1 VRRQSYDVGGTHV
14 GAVAGGRIGLGVLRR
29 LKPSTCVFIIDLA
42 SSRRLRKSG
51 GLAWHPGVEDMVKVC
66 DVVTI
71 NAPLHKAPNSQAV
84 RATYGSR
91 SRLPRITPGGLCR
104 IAA

>member
-1 VRRQSYDVGGTHV
+1 
-14 GAVAGGRIGLGVLRR
+14 
-29 LKPSTCVFIIDLA
+29 
-42 SSRRLRKSG
+42 
-51 GLAWHPGVEDMVKVC
+51 MVKVC

-71 NAPLHKAPNSQAV
+71 NAPLHPETDNLFNGNLLSKMKRGACLVSAAAVRFAIGTQSSAPSKAPNSQAV

-91 SRLPRITPGGLCR
+91 SRLPRITPGGLCH